1 MVYYA
6 LSRKLGVLTVISY
19 YSVVTIL
26 RYICYKMKVDI
37 TIEELERIVVNAFMA
52 GYNTTKEEM
61 NTLSD
66 NDPIT
71 DQILFLLAKYRVKN
85 M

>member
-1 MVYYA
+1 MTA
-6 LSRKLGVLTVISY
+6 ITY

-37 TIEELERIVVNAFMA
+37 TIEELERIVVSAFMA
-52 GYNTTKEEM
+52 GYNTTEEEM
-61 NTLSD
+61 LTMSD
-66 NDPIT
+66 NDPVT
-71 DQILFLLAKYRVKN
+71 DQILFLLAKYRIKN

>member
-1 MVYYA
+1 
-6 LSRKLGVLTVISY
+6 
-19 YSVVTIL
+19 
-26 RYICYKMKVDI
+26 MKVDI

-66 NDPIT
+66 NDPVT

>member
-1 MVYYA
+1 MTA
-6 LSRKLGVLTVISY
+6 NPY

-26 RYICYKMKVDI
+26 WYICYKMKVDI

-52 GYNTTKEEM
+52 GYNTTEEEM
-61 NTLSD
+61 LTMSD

-71 DQILFLLAKYRVKN
+71 DQILFLLAKYRIKN

>member
-1 MVYYA
+1 MHYPE
-6 LSRKLGVLTVISY
+6 KLGLMTNKTY
-19 YSVVTIL
+19 YSMVTIL
-26 RYICYKMKVDI
+26 PYICYKMKVDI
-37 TIEELERIVVNAFMA
+37 TIEELERVVVNAFMA
-52 GYNTTKEEM
+52 GYNTTEEEM

-66 NDPIT
+66 NDPVT